1 MRATIPFVLL
11 AAALLLLPG
20 PGRAEQPGSPLTA
33 ATAAATSM
41 ETVPAQTS
49 AGHLNAALIFL
60 ADQIER
66 NVDKKYYANP
76 VIITSFVN
84 LDNVK
89 KTSGL
94 GRLISESLMHELQ
107 VRKWNVIDIRL
118 VKEVIV
124 EPSGEFS
131 LSRDIK
137 KIKDSYNIRG
147 IVTGTY
153 SMVDEQ
159 VVVNARVMDIDSG
172 IVVSSGQM
180 ALPLDGIED
189 IAYSDV
195 APKAIKIMSS
205 AKEPA
210 PPPAVDEKKKAQ
222 ETAEELRRMMDEEF
236 RKRDAGEM
244 SKRIEAMLKANE
256 ELTRRLAEESAKR
269 AEAPPAPKKKKVKP
283 REPEVIKPEG

>member
-1 MRATIPFVLL
+1 MSTTLSLVIL
-11 AAALLLLPG
+11 AAALLVLPG
-20 PGRAEQPGSPLTA
+20 AGGAEQPGTPSN
-33 ATAAATSM
+33 AATSIEM
-41 ETVPAQTS
+41 VPAQS
-49 AGHLNAALIFL
+49 SVGHLNASLIFL

-94 GRLISESLMHELQ
+94 GRLISENLMHELQ

-124 EPSGEFS
+124 DESGEFS

-153 SMVDEQ
+153 STVDDH
-159 VVVNARVMDIDSG
+159 VIVNARVMDIDSG

-180 ALPLDGIED
+180 ALPLDGIEQ
-189 IAYSDV
+189 IAYSDT
-195 APKAIKIMSS
+195 APKAIKIMNG
-205 AKEPA
+205 AKEA
-210 PPPAVDEKKKAQ
+210 VPPPVDEKKKAQ

-236 RKRDAGEM
+236 RKREAVEM
-244 SKRIEAMLKANE
+244 NKKIEAMIKANE
-256 ELTRRLAEESAKR
+256 ELTRKIAEESAKR
-269 AEAPPAPKKKKVKP
+269 AEAPPAPKKKKVKAK
-283 REPEVIKPEG
+283 EPEDQAKSQVD